1 MEPILIY
8 ADPGPSDEQAANVVN
23 SCRKYKP
30 QPVLVLNE
38 TRSKRTEASWRK
50 VFSVIFQR
58 MSFSTA

>member
-8 ADPGPSDEQAANVVN
+8 ADPGSSDEQAANVVN

-38 TRSKRTEASWRK
+38 TRPKHTEGEFW
-50 VFSVIFQR
+50 V
-58 MSFSTA
+58 

>member
-8 ADPGPSDEQAANVVN
+8 ADPGSSDEQAANVVN

-38 TRSKRTEASWRK
+38 TRPKHTEGGILG
-50 VFSVIFQR
+50 VMIP
-58 MSFSTA
+58 